1 MSYLKMHVLAFLSLA
16 LSSVAA
22 AQRYALVVNGQVTPA
37 QALVVGGQTYVPLSA
52 LKQLGIPSRLKGNTL
67 TLGTG
72 VAPAT
77 APGGASQR
85 TALEGC
91 VGDTLFNGVWRLTV
105 RKVEPIGADAG
116 YGPGWG
122 VTAEL
127 RNGTA
132 TRTSLQDTGLEAI
145 ELVGADG
152 NTFVFQERA
161 AQEPLIDK
169 GVAQAGG
176 VTYQLRFHTQ
186 DARASASSVPAP
198 AKLVVSLNPRK
209 MTAGYLKEGRVA
221 YTTPAP
227 SFRVRLDCS
236 R

>member
-1 MSYLKMHVLAFLSLA
+1 MSPIKPLVFALLA
-16 LSSVAA
+16 LSPVAA
-22 AQRYALVVNGQVTPA
+22 AQKYALVVNGQVAPA

-52 LKQLGIPSRLKGNTL
+52 LKLLGIPSSLKGNTL

-72 VAPAT
+72 TAPAT
-77 APGGASQR
+77 APGGANSR

-105 RKVEPIGADAG
+105 RKVERIGADAG

-122 VTAEL
+122 VTVEL
-127 RNGTA
+127 RNGTP
-132 TRTSLQDTGLEAI
+132 TKTSLQDTGLEAI

-161 AQEPLIDK
+161 AQEPLIYK
-169 GVAQAGG
+169 SATQAGG
-176 VTYQLRFHTQ
+176 ITYQLRFHAQ
-186 DARASASSVPAP
+186 DSRAPASSVPAA

-227 SFRVRLDCS
+227 SFRVWLDCS
-236 R
+236 Q